1 MGDAAE
7 DIFESFKWEDQ
18 EQKTYENVKQKFQ
31 NYFSKKKNVIYER
44 AKFNERKQKEGETVD
59 AFITA
64 LHKLAT
70 KCDYGALNDDL
81 IRDRIVVGIRD
92 QGLSEKMQL
101 DEKLTLSKAT
111 KMARESEAVRLQQS
125 EIRDGK
131 QEKLCC

>member
-81 IRDRIVVGIRD
+81 IRDRIVEGIRD